1 MEESELT
8 RKAKYTTAYGQAEY
22 TPSPQRRAGMKRKL
36 MPVSRHDPPLAVITM
51 HYRDLDTL
59 TKRGVVSEMYNP
71 PWLATY
77 RRQQATEAA
86 QRQQQ
91 MIMMVH
97 QRAQP
102 RHGEAI
108 DLDAI
113 GPTGRFAS
121 GEGVDLT

>member
-59 TKRGVVSEMYNP
+59 TKRGVVSDMYNP

-91 MIMMVH
+91 MMVH
-97 QRAQP
+97 QRAQQP
-102 RHGEAI
+102 RHEELI

-121 GEGVDLT
+121 GEVVDLT

>member
-36 MPVSRHDPPLAVITM
+36 MPVSRHDPPLAVITT

-71 PWLATY
+71 PWLAAY
-77 RRQQATEAA
+77 RRQQAEEAA

-91 MIMMVH
+91 MMMQH
-97 QRAQP
+97 RAQP

-121 GEGVDLT
+121 GEVVDLT